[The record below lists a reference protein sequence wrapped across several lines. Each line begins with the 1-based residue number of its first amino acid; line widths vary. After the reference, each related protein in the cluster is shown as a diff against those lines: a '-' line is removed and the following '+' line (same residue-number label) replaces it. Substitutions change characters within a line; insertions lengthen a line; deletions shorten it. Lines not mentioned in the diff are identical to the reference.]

1 MAVVMRSLSIVWAAA
16 LLLVGTSAFAQPK
29 PPPKQPEKPV
39 EKPADKPAP
48 AKQEPRRFE
57 PAVVSVAR
65 DLAVA
70 IGELDGRAIVAVGP
84 LESDIKTTRAE
95 DLAVLVAAQLGGRR
109 GWAVPKSPEPL
120 AQAIVRGR
128 GSPIVVYLQVRI
140 QRGRLQVTADAHP
153 VPNTVWA
160 RVKNPT
166 PGPIAHAFADTS
178 IDAEVRSYLEPV
190 PLVAPLEFSKGKG
203 FEPDILAVACDD
215 FDRDGAPEIVSV
227 SPDQVTLLRLRGE
240 KVHPEAAKLWSEL
253 SPREASPWREPM
265 GTAFSAPPEGYGLPM
280 PLDVVV
286 STTDRAKAVR
296 LDTTLAVTRDFAG
309 FALAEGG
316 ALSCARMQTTTITGP
331 LDRCGDSEA
340 APKRASVTGRFDSY
354 AAANLVEPNGKP
366 FEVWAG
372 RESGVV
378 ELRDSDGHF
387 AKIPAAGAQLAVGDL
402 DQDGTPEILTS
413 LDVERGKP
421 DAVVVFSWERNKGG
435 PPKEKLRIPIASGV
449 HALAVCPASGTGRVP
464 FVIAS
469 TDQIVVAR

>member
-1 MAVVMRSLSIVWAAA
+1 MV
-16 LLLVGTSAFAQPK
+16 
-29 PPPKQPEKPV
+29 
-39 EKPADKPAP
+39 
-48 AKQEPRRFE
+48 
-57 PAVVSVAR
+57 
-65 DLAVA
+65 AVA
-70 IGELDGRAIVAVGP
+70 P
-84 LESDIKTTRAE
+84 LESDIKTTRPD

-128 GSPIVVYLQVRI
+128 GQARVVYLQVRI

-166 PGPIAHAFADTS
+166 PGPIAHAFADTA

-190 PLVAPLEFSKGKG
+190 PLVAPLEFSRGKG

-227 SPDQVTLLRLRGE
+227 SPDQVTLMRLRGD
-240 KVHPEAAKLWSEL
+240 KVRAEAARVWSDL

-265 GTAFSAPPEGYGLPM
+265 GTAFAAPPDGYGLPV

-286 STTDRAKAVR
+286 SSTDRAKSLR
-296 LDTTLAVTRDFAG
+296 LDSQLAVSREFAG

-316 ALSCARMQTTTITGP
+316 ALACARMQTTTLTGP
-331 LDRCGDSEA
+331 LDRCGEQEA
-340 APKRASVTGRFDSY
+340 APKRASVTGRFDAY
-354 AAANLVEPNGKP
+354 AAASLVEPSGKP

-387 AKIPAAGAQLAVGDL
+387 AKISAAGAQIAVGDL

-421 DAVVVFSWERNKGG
+421 DAVVVFSWERAKKD
-435 PPKEKLRIPIASGV
+435 PPKEKLRIPIAAGV
-449 HALAVCPASGTGRVP
+449 HALAVCPATGAGRTP